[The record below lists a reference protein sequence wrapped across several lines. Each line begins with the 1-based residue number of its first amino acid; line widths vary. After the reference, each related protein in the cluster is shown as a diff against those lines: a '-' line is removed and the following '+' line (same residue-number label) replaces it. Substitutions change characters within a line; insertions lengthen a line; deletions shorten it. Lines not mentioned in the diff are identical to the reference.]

1 MFHSQS
7 GMKITAFLTNT
18 PPFSNQ
24 LLQLHDKHH
33 FSIISWLN
41 VRWSKSF
48 ANFISS
54 LNSHYIT
61 QAAIHSPYYIHYNL
75 YFVVHDTNSI
85 SRVSEFPIK
94 IAGEKSGETIV
105 HCVIRR
111 AHCGVWIARKKTRWT
126 QFECFLHL
134 SYLSIPNALCSNV
147 WSPLLNIISTKYHF
161 VVLWAAFFFSL
172 SEENFLPL
180 VHVISFEAVLISSLK
195 WCYYY

>member
-1 MFHSQS
+1 MHICSILLSLEIRMFHSQS

-18 PPFSNQ
+18 PSFSNQ

-48 ANFISS
+48 ANLISS
-54 LNSHYIT
+54 LNSYYIT

-94 IAGEKSGETIV
+94 IAGEKK
-105 HCVIRR
+105 RR
-111 AHCGVWIARKKTRWT
+111 NNC
-126 QFECFLHL
+126 
-134 SYLSIPNALCSNV
+134 ALCHSARTL
-147 WSPLLNIISTKYHF
+147 WSVNRAKKNTMNSIRM
-161 VVLWAAFFFSL
+161 FS
-172 SEENFLPL
+172 
-180 VHVISFEAVLISSLK
+180 SSLLPFDSECIVLK
-195 WCYYY
+195 CVKPVIKHYLH